1 MQGIREGI
9 LFISSYGIA
18 PGIVDEWNDPT
29 LKHSN
34 LALRVKLQVFRP
46 KADMTIHFSQS
57 WGEDL
62 VRYID
67 GERSKDYV
75 VRDRHRAKGV
85 QMEQT

>member
-1 MQGIREGI
+1 
-9 LFISSYGIA
+9 
-18 PGIVDEWNDPT
+18 
-29 LKHSN
+29 
-34 LALRVKLQVFRP
+34 
-46 KADMTIHFSQS
+46 MTIHFSQS